1 MNNPGNKGRNPAVR
15 AGTAK
20 IEITPAGSVWMD
32 GMIRA
37 HRSVG
42 VHDPLFAR
50 ALFLTS
56 GAVRDGFVVVSADV
70 CTFREED
77 ARAIQQA
84 VEDKTSVPAEHIIVA
99 ATHTH
104 SGPATFGFFNPAERG
119 YVQELIGHILAA
131 IEEAVCHAKPSAAG
145 CGSGRED
152 TISQYRR
159 LLADDGHVVMNWEP
173 YPEERIVGPL
183 GTVDPEVGVL
193 KIVDARDPKETICVL
208 FNHAGHPNVMS
219 GDNYLLS
226 ADYPGCAAQLLDGE
240 FGGMSMFVNG
250 AQGTMDIDGLRDRD
264 WEGVDRIGTALSK
277 AVTETARRI
286 VPSAGAAIRGSHVR
300 YALPARKITDTE
312 LAWAQETLR
321 QTGGIV
327 RAVADGVGDDY
338 NATLYK
344 ELRELQ
350 GSDVPVEQI
359 GFAVD
364 DTAFISFPG
373 ELFTEIGIRIKAESP
388 FRRTYVLGLAN
399 GSVGYIPTRKAIGEG
414 GYAVDMRRVDDGAEE
429 LIVRESLGLLRE
441 VRET

>member
-1 MNNPGNKGRNPAVR
+1 MQ

-20 IEITPAGSVWMD
+20 IEITPTTDVWMD

-50 ALFLTS
+50 ALFLS
-56 GAVRDGFVVVSADV
+56 GGEVREGFVLVSADV
-70 CTFREED
+70 CTFREAD
-77 ARAIQQA
+77 VRAIREA
-84 VEDKTSVPAEHIIVA
+84 AEEKTGVPTDHIIVA

-104 SGPATFGFFNPAERG
+104 SGPATFGFFNPAEEG
-119 YVQELIGHILAA
+119 YVKELIGHIVSA
-131 IEEAVCHAKPSAAG
+131 IEEAVASAKPAAAG
-145 CGSGRED
+145 CASGRED
-152 TISQYRR
+152 TISLYRR
-159 LLADDGHVVMNWEP
+159 LLSDDGHVVMNWEP

-193 KIVDARDPKETICVL
+193 KIVDVGDPKETICVL

-219 GDNYLLS
+219 GDNYRIS
-226 ADYPGCAAQLLDGE
+226 TDYPGCAARLIE
-240 FGGMSMFVNG
+240 TTFGGTAIFVNG

-264 WEGVDRIGTALSK
+264 WEGVERIGTALSG
-277 AVTETARRI
+277 AVIKTARNI
-286 VPSAGAAIRGSHVR
+286 ALSEAASIRGSRVR
-300 YALPARKITDTE
+300 YVLPDRKITDTE
-312 LAWAQETLR
+312 LVWAQETLR
-321 QTGGIV
+321 QTGGSV

-338 NATLYK
+338 KAALYK

-350 GSDVPVEQI
+350 GSDIPVEQI
-359 GFAVD
+359 AFAVD

-399 GSVGYIPTRKAIGEG
+399 GSVGYIPTRKAIEEG
-414 GYAVDMRRVDDGAEE
+414 GYAVDTRRVDAGAEE
-429 LIVRESLGLLRE
+429 TVVRESLALLRE
-441 VRET
+441 VFEL